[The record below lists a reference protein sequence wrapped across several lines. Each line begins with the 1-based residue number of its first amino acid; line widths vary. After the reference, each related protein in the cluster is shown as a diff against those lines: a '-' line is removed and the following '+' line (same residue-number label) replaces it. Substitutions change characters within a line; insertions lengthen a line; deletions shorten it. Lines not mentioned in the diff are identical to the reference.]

1 MHCMTQ
7 RWSKEFARQYMH
19 AVMCLAVHIFLSQPG
34 RGVGVLAGA
43 TSALPSHMCTRRRL
57 CLIEDVPAINRKH
70 TWTKDQKT
78 MFEPQ

>member
-19 AVMCLAVHIFLSQPG
+19 AAMCLAVHILLSQPG

-43 TSALPSHMCTRRRL
+43 LPSNICTRRRV
-57 CLIEDVPAINRKH
+57 CLNETVSAINRKH

-78 MFEPQ
+78 MFEPP